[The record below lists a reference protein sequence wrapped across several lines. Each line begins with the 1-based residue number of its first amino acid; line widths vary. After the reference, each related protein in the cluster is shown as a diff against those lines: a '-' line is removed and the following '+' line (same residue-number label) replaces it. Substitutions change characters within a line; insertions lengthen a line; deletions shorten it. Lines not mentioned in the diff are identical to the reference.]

1 MDNNDTITVR
11 IDRITKIPEEYLK
24 TVLPA
29 PKSVKIELSP
39 VCNYRCSFCALAQR
53 DSQPKMNECME
64 LTFFKRI
71 VKEMYDAGVEEIGL
85 FYLGESL
92 MNPDLTVA
100 ACKAAKEIGIPYV
113 FLTTNGS
120 RCTPKVAR
128 ELFEAGLDSLKFSI
142 TSTRDRFKEITGVK
156 EALFDAS
163 LRNLELAIQE
173 RDKGNFDCMISASSI
188 RYDGKQG
195 EEMQEIVDWILS
207 IMTGP
212 RDSHYWLPLY
222 SMGDVASQAEQEII
236 GVSPTA
242 GNMGRADNMVAP
254 LPCWNVFTE
263 GHIRANGDISFCGFD
278 ADGSFVAG
286 NLHEQSFMEA
296 WNSEEYQK
304 YRKAHLKK
312 DVSGTKCEGCIAW
325 K

>member
-1 MDNNDTITVR
+1 MEKDKITVR
-11 IDRITKIPEEYLK
+11 IDRVTHIPNEYLN
-24 TVLPA
+24 TEIPA

-39 VCNYRCSFCALAQR
+39 VCNYRCSFCALTQR
-53 DSQPKMNECME
+53 AKQPGMDECME
-64 LTFFKRI
+64 LTFFKKI
-71 VKEMYDAGVEEIGL
+71 VTEMYEAGVEEIGL

-92 MNPDLTVA
+92 MNPELTMA

-120 RCTPKVAR
+120 RCTPEVAKG
-128 ELFEAGLDSLKFSI
+128 LFEAGLDSLKFSI

-163 LRNLELAIQE
+163 LRNLESAIQV
-173 RDKGNFDCMISASSI
+173 RDEGGYDCMISASSI

-195 EEMQEIVDWILS
+195 EQMQEIVDWIKS

-222 SMGDVASQAEQEII
+222 SMGDVASETEQEVI
-236 GVSPTA
+236 GVNPTA
-242 GNMGRADNMVAP
+242 GNMGRADAKVPP

-263 GHIRANGDISFCGFD
+263 GHIRANGDVSFCGFD
-278 ADGSFVAG
+278 ADGRFVVG
-286 NLHEQSFMEA
+286 NLHKQSFMEA
-296 WNSEEYQK
+296 WNSPEFQEI
-304 YRKAHLKK
+304 RRNHLMKNIK
-312 DVSGTKCEGCIAW
+312 GTKCEGCLAW
-325 K
+325 Q